1 MDPLGLFG
9 RPNRDADPALHLL
22 MESRDWSLCCAIR
35 QIKFHEMHFCARN
48 NVIYSSPISSSLARW
63 PRKSSRPASDRVRSR
78 RGSTASIASVSS
90 VGSVGGSLDVPSLR
104 GRHVVREVSQ
114 NAISTL
120 LQPPIV
126 RTGLVPHTMASAAAA
141 GFKQPTARDIPPVT
155 LTNNQYRYD
164 DRGNLVEETV
174 TTVPLQR
181 SAGARSAVLATTL
194 TGTSAAVGRC

>member
-78 RGSTASIASVSS
+78 RGSAWPGSSFTWLSRRARTNGGQSPSWQAQMSIRAQMETSDAQRSTEVTPSS
-90 VGSVGGSLDVPSLR
+90 AHDAQRSPSL
-104 GRHVVREVSQ
+104 
-114 NAISTL
+114 
-120 LQPPIV
+120 
-126 RTGLVPHTMASAAAA
+126 
-141 GFKQPTARDIPPVT
+141 
-155 LTNNQYRYD
+155 Y
-164 DRGNLVEETV
+164 
-174 TTVPLQR
+174 
-181 SAGARSAVLATTL
+181 
-194 TGTSAAVGRC
+194 